1 MDQLHKM
8 RNDVIHQSW
17 HIIFYFYQEHLFN
30 IKISSRENKW
40 QMLLKTPF
48 DPASVRLCRWFTVAV
63 NNGVNCRPFSASK
76 TQLCSSREK
85 KKNFNSDIILTSSL
99 NVVHHY
105 YGLSKLKPTARG
117 KSNSFELGAIGI
129 YLKGHI

>member
-1 MDQLHKM
+1 MGLIAGLFLLQKLSCA
-8 RNDVIHQSW
+8 HQ
-17 HIIFYFYQEHLFN
+17 E
-30 IKISSRENKW
+30 K
-40 QMLLKTPF
+40 
-48 DPASVRLCRWFTVAV
+48 
-63 NNGVNCRPFSASK
+63 
-76 TQLCSSREK
+76 K

-99 NVVHHY
+99 SVVHHY